1 MARNVLIIFSSST
14 AAPILRGA
22 SSNISAGIVFW
33 TSSSRDVSS
42 RVSSMMVIS
51 SSFGPMCRAEKLSAE
66 GKCLNMDG
74 IIIDVKSVK

>member
-1 MARNVLIIFSSST
+1 
-14 AAPILRGA
+14 
-22 SSNISAGIVFW
+22 
-33 TSSSRDVSS
+33 
-42 RVSSMMVIS
+42 SMMVIS